1 MLTLGLCNLAGSFF
15 SAMPTC
21 GAFTRSAVS
30 QASGVRTPMAGI
42 YTGLIVLSALSI
54 LTPYFQYIPRSS
66 LAAVLIAAVVFM
78 VGYIFIYLIYIS
90 NICLLDQIDL
100 TPLKELWRTNKKDFF
115 SWTGSL
121 IMCLI
126 AGVEMGLLFGIVV
139 SMICILLRLGNP
151 RVEVNLKQV
160 RSV

>member
-1 MLTLGLCNLAGSFF
+1 MRDIFEARALPYSSHLPRFAVKDGKLDASQEMLTLGLCNLAGSFF

-66 LAAVLIAAVVFM
+66 LAAVLIAAVIFM
-78 VGYIFIYLIYIS
+78 V
-90 NICLLDQIDL
+90 
-100 TPLKELWRTNKKDFF
+100 R
-115 SWTGSL
+115 
-121 IMCLI
+121 
-126 AGVEMGLLFGIVV
+126 
-139 SMICILLRLGNP
+139 
-151 RVEVNLKQV
+151 
-160 RSV
+160 

>member
-66 LAAVLIAAVVFM
+66 LAAVLIAAVIFM
-78 VGYIFIYLIYIS
+78 VSGCWKCKKCLCSVCIS
-90 NICLLDQIDL
+90 TD
-100 TPLKELWRTNKKDFF
+100 
-115 SWTGSL
+115 
-121 IMCLI
+121 
-126 AGVEMGLLFGIVV
+126 
-139 SMICILLRLGNP
+139 
-151 RVEVNLKQV
+151 
-160 RSV
+160 

>member
-1 MLTLGLCNLAGSFF
+1 MSDIFEARALPYSSHLPRFAVKDGKLDASQEMLTLGLCNLAGSFF

-66 LAAVLIAAVVFM
+66 LAAVLIAAVIFM
-78 VGYIFIYLIYIS
+78 V
-90 NICLLDQIDL
+90 
-100 TPLKELWRTNKKDFF
+100 R
-115 SWTGSL
+115 SL
-121 IMCLI
+121 P
-126 AGVEMGLLFGIVV
+126 A
-139 SMICILLRLGNP
+139 
-151 RVEVNLKQV
+151 RVP
-160 RSV
+160 SSAT